1 MGLAMAGG
9 LVTALAEG
17 GLFAIYY
24 NRRENARKY
33 RQKRRER
40 QKERLDARYRK
51 LKNDGETENADA
63 KEMDDLGADN
73 EVLVEEMGKQGV
85 EGPTPLRRRKQGQG
99 PDEEDS

>member
-1 MGLAMAGG
+1 MAGG

-40 QKERLDARYRK
+40 QKERLSARYRK
-51 LKNDGETENADA
+51 LKKASQTEDEDA
-63 KEMDDLGADN
+63 KDMDGLGTDS
-73 EVLVEEMGKQGV
+73 EVLVEAMDTQGV
-85 EGPTPLRRRKQGQG
+85 EDAGPLRRRKKGVDG
-99 PDEEDS
+99 EVPNEEDS

>member
-1 MGLAMAGG
+1 MAGG

-51 LKNDGETENADA
+51 LKNAGETEDADA
-63 KEMDDLGADN
+63 KDVDDLGEDS
-73 EVLVEEMGKQGV
+73 EVLVEPMDEQGG
-85 EGPTPLRRRKQGQG
+85 EDATPLRRRKKGQG
-99 PDEEDS
+99 PNEEEDS